1 VDKQAVEVAD
11 LAAENTDLR
20 KEVAWLR
27 GKLPDEECRVA
38 FDKVVAQRGAATVK
52 KKMNLLE
59 VLGNKGEKY
68 TQDLIEL
75 GLQLMAMRLTA
86 E

>member
-1 VDKQAVEVAD
+1 M
-11 LAAENTDLR
+11 
-20 KEVAWLR
+20 EVAWLR

-38 FDKVVAQRGAATVK
+38 FNKVLGV
-52 KKMNLLE
+52 LE

-75 GLQLMAMRLTA
+75 GLQLVAMRLTA
-86 E
+86 EQALSVVRAFVPLEHH